1 MLVVLFAAAAVA
13 AALHRGH
20 LCSSQPRHT
29 QCRLAAWGL
38 TPWASANAIFR
49 APLAFCQMSGPNGGD
64 SGSMNDA
71 VGLTGVLAGAA
82 LKPEEPRLLRHRK
95 TLQHQGGS
103 SGVSCFPFIFR
114 TERSG
119 NGPTRRLESPAVCR
133 AGGSRSVRDN
143 RWLCGA
149 SKKELSLSFI
159 YFLCAFFTFLLNC
172 VLCTPDIRKT

>member
-133 AGGSRSVRDN
+133 AGRESEHSVTIGGSTE
-143 RWLCGA
+143 LP
-149 SKKELSLSFI
+149 KKNCPSL
-159 YFLCAFFTFLLNC
+159 LFTFYVLFLLFF
-172 VLCTPDIRKT
+172 